1 MQEARPSKGRP
12 EAPEFEKRNPEVEE
26 GQNQGNIPLKLSP
39 WFQKILKSN
48 TETKQQY
55 FLKLGPPFKITTNYQ
70 SFPRKVAN
78 GWNISD
84 KEKNKRRYLL
94 KIAVSFPHC
103 IKTKVFC
110 SKKNKRKINILQMEW
125 LPASL
130 YSLSMAI
137 VSLKLLCLVLW
148 IVP

>member
-12 EAPEFEKRNPEVEE
+12 GGPEFEKRNPEVEV

-70 SFPRKVAN
+70 IFPLKVTN
-78 GWNISD
+78 GWNTSD
-84 KEKNKRRYLL
+84 KEK
-94 KIAVSFPHC
+94 
-103 IKTKVFC
+103 TKDVIFW
-110 SKKNKRKINILQMEW
+110 K
-125 LPASL
+125 
-130 YSLSMAI
+130 
-137 VSLKLLCLVLW
+137 
-148 IVP
+148 